1 MNGDGK
7 GFWGKYRGVV
17 TDTNDP
23 EQRGRIKAEVPDV
36 YAADSGWAL
45 PCAPAGGTKET
56 GFFAVPP
63 KGATV
68 WMEFEH
74 GDPDYP
80 VWSGCFWAARKD
92 APEAFQ
98 PSPAADQVMI
108 VTKGGNKITLSD
120 KPGSEGGITLETS
133 QGAKIAI
140 TADGI
145 EINTGKNA
153 AIKLSGATVSV
164 NDGALEVT

>member
-7 GFWGKYRGVV
+7 GFWGKYRGTVS
-17 TDTNDP
+17 DNNDP
-23 EQRGRIKAEVPDV
+23 ELRGRIKAKVPDV

-63 KGATV
+63 TGATV

-74 GDPDYP
+74 GDPEYP
-80 VWSGCFWAARKD
+80 VWSGCFWAKGD
-92 APEAFQ
+92 APPAFQ
-98 PSPAADQVMI
+98 PSLADQVMI
-108 VTKGGNKITLSD
+108 VTEGGNEITLSD
-120 KPGSEGGITLETS
+120 KPGSEGGIFLETS

-140 TADGI
+140 TADSI
-145 EINTGKNA
+145 EINNGKNA
-153 AIKLSGATVSV
+153 SIKLSGATVSV
-164 NDGALEVT
+164 NGGALEVT

>member
-7 GFWGKYRGVV
+7 GFWGKYRGKV

-23 EQRGRIKAEVPDV
+23 ELRGRIRAEVPDV

-56 GFFAVPP
+56 GLFAVPP
-63 KGATV
+63 TGATV
-68 WMEFEH
+68 WIEFEH
-74 GDPDYP
+74 GDPEYP
-80 VWSGCFWAARKD
+80 VWSGCFWTARND
-92 APEAFQ
+92 APPAFQ
-98 PSPAADQVMI
+98 PSLADQVMI
-108 VTKGGNKITLSD
+108 VTKGGNTVTLSD

-145 EINTGKNA
+145 EINNGKGA
-153 AIKLSGATVSV
+153 SIKLSGATVSV

>member
-7 GFWGKYRGVV
+7 GFWGKYRGKV

-23 EQRGRIKAEVPDV
+23 ELRGRIRAEVPDV

-56 GFFAVPP
+56 GLFAVPP
-63 KGATV
+63 TGATV
-68 WMEFEH
+68 WN
-74 GDPDYP
+74 
-80 VWSGCFWAARKD
+80 D
-92 APEAFQ
+92 APPAFQ
-98 PSPAADQVMI
+98 PSLADQVMI
-108 VTKGGNKITLSD
+108 VTKGGNTVTLSD

-145 EINTGKNA
+145 EINNGKGA
-153 AIKLSGATVSV
+153 SIKLSGATVSV